1 MSIEYY
7 EYMDTIMTEFA
18 EWMDHEA
25 DMTNGNPWD
34 DNPTEADIEEMYN
47 DFMEG

>member
-1 MSIEYY
+1 MEYF
-7 EYMDTIMTEFA
+7 EYLDTILTEFA

-25 DMTNGNPWD
+25 DMMNGNPWG